1 MAFVATAGARQEGTY
16 GVVMRVAFGLPYR
29 AACFVSEKTG
39 SLVVARF
46 ESTRLSMHR
55 FRTRLAWFWYKL
67 GIYTAVSMGCAL
79 FFSTAYQEPLGR
91 DLIDTLCIT
100 AFISGFIAAGRYG
113 LARLLP
119 KSPNNPDAQ
128 QNWPGWRFMGPWIVV
143 SAVVGFIAGRALGHL
158 ISGQQGSEESIFQ
171 DPRLLLVTVCVVL
184 VISFG
189 TAYFFYI
196 SGRMAGAQAREQAAM
211 RTAAESQLKL
221 LASQLEPHMLFNT
234 LANLRALIA
243 HDPPR
248 AQAML
253 DHLIGF
259 LRATLEASRS
269 GSSSLSKEFAGV
281 GDYLELMQIRMGPRL
296 NRRLDLPVELAG
308 LPVPPL
314 VLQPLVENAIK
325 HGLEPTVEGGW
336 IMVTARREGSTLILT
351 VRDTGAGLAP
361 LADSGTRFG
370 LHQVRE
376 RLATLYGSAGTL
388 ELKSVDDGHDRGT
401 LAIVRLPIS

>member
-1 MAFVATAGARQEGTY
+1 
-16 GVVMRVAFGLPYR
+16 MR
-29 AACFVSEKTG
+29 
-39 SLVVARF
+39 
-46 ESTRLSMHR
+46 R

-67 GIYTAVSMGCAL
+67 GIYAAVSVGCAL
-79 FFSTAYQEPLGR
+79 FFSTAYREPLGT

-119 KSPNNPDAQ
+119 KASTGHPDVQ

-158 ISGQQGSEESIFQ
+158 ITGGRDSGESIFQ
-171 DPRLLLVTVCVVL
+171 DPRLLLVTICVVL

-196 SGRMAGAQAREQAAM
+196 GGRIAAAEAREQAAM
-211 RTAAESQLKL
+211 RTAAENQLKL

-234 LANLRALIA
+234 LANLRVLIA
-243 HDPPR
+243 HDAPR

-269 GSSSLSKEFAGV
+269 GSSSLSKEFSRV

-296 NRRLDLPVELAG
+296 NRQLDLPAELAS

-325 HGLEPTVEGGW
+325 HGLEPTVKGGW
-336 IMVTARREGSTLILT
+336 IVVSARREDRTLVLT

-361 LADSGTRFG
+361 LATSGTHFG
-370 LHQVRE
+370 LQQVRE
-376 RLATLYGSAGTL
+376 RLAALYGGAGTL

-401 LAIVRLPIS
+401 LAIVRLPLS